1 MVSHMTKERLSSSFA
16 YASLACSLSFWL
28 AGALSYLQT
37 GLHLT
42 LPGLGWVVTLPGWKW
57 ALFEAFALLLAIV
70 ATALR
75 SKLWPIA
82 LPVALLMFLLT
93 MYIMGS

>member
-1 MVSHMTKERLSSSFA
+1 MTKQQLSNSLA
-16 YASLACSLSFWL
+16 YAGLACSLSLWPAVGLYYLQNSLHIRLPGWGWL
-28 AGALSYLQT
+28 AA
-37 GLHLT
+37 
-42 LPGLGWVVTLPGWKW
+42 LPGWKW

-82 LPVALLMFLLT
+82 LPVSFLMFLLT

>member
-1 MVSHMTKERLSSSFA
+1 MTKARFSNSFA
-16 YASLACSLSFWL
+16 HASLACALSFWL

-37 GLHLT
+37 VPHLR
-42 LPGLGWVVTLPGWKW
+42 LPGLGWIVTLPGWKW

-82 LPVALLMFLLT
+82 LPVALLMFVLT
-93 MYIMGS
+93 IYIMGS

>member
-1 MVSHMTKERLSSSFA
+1 MTRERGSNIVA
-16 YASLACSLSFWL
+16 YASLACSISFWL
-28 AGALSYLQT
+28 AFGLYSLQT
-37 GLHLT
+37 GLHLR
-42 LPGLGWVVTLPGWKW
+42 LPGWGWFVALPGWKW
-57 ALFEAFALLLAIV
+57 TLFEAFALLLAIV

-82 LPVALLMFLLT
+82 LPVALAMFLLT

>member
-1 MVSHMTKERLSSSFA
+1 MTKQQLSNSFA
-16 YASLACSLSFWL
+16 YASLACSLSLWP
-28 AGALSYLQT
+28 ALGLYYLQT
-37 GLHLT
+37 SLHLR
-42 LPGLGWVVTLPGWKW
+42 LPGWNWFVALPGWTW
-57 ALFEAFALLLAIV
+57 AIFEAFALLLAIV

-82 LPVALLMFLLT
+82 LPVVFLMFLLT